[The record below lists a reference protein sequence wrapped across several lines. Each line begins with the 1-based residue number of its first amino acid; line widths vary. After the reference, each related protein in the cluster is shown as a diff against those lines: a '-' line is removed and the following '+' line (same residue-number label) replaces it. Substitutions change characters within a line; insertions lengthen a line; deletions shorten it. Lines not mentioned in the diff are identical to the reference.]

1 MQFFKMQLF
10 QAALPCKIC
19 NVVAQQNQTTV
30 TVDEMYRIVTTIQR
44 ESSSKI
50 TKAVTAVEE
59 EEADSDEENKDN
71 LEAFQYQRT
80 TKGAKSQSNY
90 QTEQNKS
97 RNLAGSNN
105 NTNRNSKYYYYCQIQ
120 NHRQEECQKW
130 ICENKPCR
138 DRQG

>member
-1 MQFFKMQLF
+1 
-10 QAALPCKIC
+10 
-19 NVVAQQNQTTV
+19 
-30 TVDEMYRIVTTIQR
+30 MYRIVTTIQR

-59 EEADSDEENKDN
+59 EEADSDEENEDN
-71 LEAFQYQRT
+71 LAAFQNQRT

-105 NTNRNSKYYYYCQIQ
+105 TNRNSKNYYYYCQIQ
-120 NHRQEECQKW
+120 NLRQEVCQKW